1 MDLPVPI
8 VLSHPLSGK
17 FTMSHDT
24 TVNTEHDGHEE
35 HGLGHVVKPS
45 ILYGTG
51 FILILMT
58 AITVAVRYVDAGELN
73 IPIALGIAGVK
84 ACLVALFFMH
94 LRWDRSF
101 NAMIFVTSVVLV
113 VLLMMFVLMDSGQ
126 YEPDVFEGNPMD
138 VQSILDADAPMAP
151 ITSQKQIP

>member
-1 MDLPVPI
+1 MA
-8 VLSHPLSGK
+8 
-17 FTMSHDT
+17 HDS
-24 TVNTEHDGHEE
+24 TVSTEHDEHEE

-45 ILYGTG
+45 ILYVTG
-51 FILILMT
+51 FFLILMT
-58 AITVAVRYVDAGELN
+58 AITVAVRYIDAGELN
-73 IPIALGIAGVK
+73 MPIALGIAGVK

-101 NAMIFVTSVVLV
+101 NAMIFVTSVILV

-126 YEPDVFEGNPMD
+126 YEPTVFEGNPLN
-138 VQSILDADAPMAP
+138 VQNILDSDAPEAP

>member
-1 MDLPVPI
+1 MA
-8 VLSHPLSGK
+8 
-17 FTMSHDT
+17 HDST
-24 TVNTEHDGHEE
+24 ANTEHADHEE

-51 FILILMT
+51 FVLILLT

-73 IPIALGIAGVK
+73 MAIALGIAGVK

-126 YEPDVFEGNPMD
+126 YDPDVFEGNPNK
-138 VQSILDADAPMAP
+138 VQGVLDADAPKAP